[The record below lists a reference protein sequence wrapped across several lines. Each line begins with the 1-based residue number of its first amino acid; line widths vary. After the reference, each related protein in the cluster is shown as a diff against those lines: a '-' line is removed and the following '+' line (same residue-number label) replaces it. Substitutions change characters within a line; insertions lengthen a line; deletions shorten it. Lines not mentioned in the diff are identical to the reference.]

1 MLKPKNLLKGDWESL
16 LRHVLILVDDIAKHG
31 VPDPFWTFGGGTV
44 LMLRYQHRLSKDVD
58 IFVPDPQYLGFVTPR
73 LSDVSAE
80 ISTDYVESTEFV
92 KLILPEGEIDF
103 VASR

>member
-58 IFVPDPQYLGFVTPR
+58 IFVQQIERRAPLLKVQFDAINTLTYG
-73 LSDVSAE
+73 VSYE
-80 ISTDYVESTEFV
+80 
-92 KLILPEGEIDF
+92 
-103 VASR
+103 VAAQKATQFLQSL